1 MNTAT
6 RVRTIA
12 WDTDSAL
19 YRLDPPLTVAGEPL
33 EYVVISALV
42 PVNGDHGSIALA
54 ATHEGEVTSWDP
66 VARSE
71 SADHT
76 DLLRQL
82 GYEVP
87 A

>member
-19 YRLDPPLTVAGEPL
+19 YRLNPPLTAAGDTY

-66 VARSE
+66 IARSE
-71 SADHT
+71 SAKHA
-76 DLLRQL
+76 DLLAEL
-82 GYEVP
+82 GYEV
-87 A
+87 AK